1 MGRMTSRERFIAA
14 LKGQEPDV
22 VPHFD
27 GVDPKVM
34 NAILPGASHEE
45 FVEYMDID
53 AIGSMDKT
61 DSWSYETVDAAKGI
75 RRDQWGALVQF
86 GTEVGGH
93 PMAPAINSE
102 EDLDSYVPP
111 DPDESWRYEKLN
123 RLLKRFKG
131 ERAVFAHAT
140 DVFNIASDWLLG
152 AEKYYQYMITKPDL
166 VDRAN
171 EIALEY
177 NLGYLKNCLALGVDF
192 VFITGDFAMTKGPF
206 VSPNH
211 TRRFMTPALKTQVD
225 LAHSMNVPVLKHTDG
240 NIWKILDDLVDT
252 GIDGLHPIDPIAG
265 MDLGEVKKQYGDR
278 LCLAGN
284 VNCGPTLSWGTVEE
298 VRQEVRSCI
307 KKAGYG
313 GGYICM
319 SSNSVH
325 SGVKPENYVAMVKA
339 IREFGRY
346 PLDLD

>member
-1 MGRMTSRERFIAA
+1 MTRMTSRERFIAA
-14 LKGQEPDV
+14 LRGQEPDV

-34 NAILPGASHEE
+34 NAILPGGSHEE
-45 FVEYMDID
+45 FVEYLDID
-53 AIGSMDKT
+53 AIGSLDKSY
-61 DSWSYETVDAAKGI
+61 SWGYETVDAAKNI
-75 RRDQWGALVQF
+75 KRDHWGALVQF
-86 GTEVGGH
+86 GAEVGGH
-93 PMAPAINSE
+93 PVAPAINCE
-102 EDLDSYVPP
+102 EDLDRYVPP
-111 DPDESWRYEKLN
+111 DPDEPWRYDYLN

-152 AEKYYQYMITKPDL
+152 AEKYYQYMIMKPDL

-171 EIALEY
+171 EIALNY
-177 NLGYLKNCLALGVDF
+177 NLGYLKNCLELGVDF

-206 VSPNH
+206 VSPKH
-211 TRRFMTPALKTQVD
+211 TRRFMTPALKKQVD
-225 LAHSMNVPVLKHTDG
+225 LVHRAGVPVLKHTDG

-252 GIDGLHPIDPIAG
+252 GIDGLHPIDPMSG
-265 MDLGEVKKQYGDR
+265 MDLGEVKERYGDR

-298 VRQEVRSCI
+298 VRQEVKSCI
-307 KKAGYG
+307 RKAGHG

-325 SGVKPENYVAMVKA
+325 SGVKPENYVAMVRA
-339 IREFGRY
+339 IREFGQY